1 MTIYPLTHARIAACA
16 AVALVAVGGLTAC
29 SSDHGDTAVGTAQ
42 SYLKALADGNADQL
56 AELSG
61 LTVEDPSIAAL
72 ASATARITGPTIISP
87 EPSATAADGEEAQA
101 TLDVTYTLDGM
112 LATTTLSVARGA
124 GEDASWLVTPP
135 TEKVVSASSS
145 RLLAFTIGDTAGA
158 VAEADLLPGVYP
170 IAMTDSPYVTS
181 STDSVT
187 VQDEPVIVEA
197 IFDSEKFAADA
208 NELIG
213 PAIAG
218 CLAGEVPEDYDIVCT
233 GEWGVP
239 RTVDLSDTEL
249 GMGPSSREIVEGET
263 TATQLGDF
271 AVSGDPLPTLPTVTM
286 TADDDITS
294 TRTLTV
300 TKRHPITSYTMIS
313 DITATTAV
321 TVQVDLDDA
330 GEIGQVLL
338 TGEREYRADVRNG

>member
-1 MTIYPLTHARIAACA
+1 MTKLTRALAGGAALL
-16 AVALVAVGGLTAC
+16 ALGGGLTAC
-29 SSDHGDTAVGTAQ
+29 SSGQSDTAVGAAQ
-42 SYLKALADGNADQL
+42 SYLKALADGNAETL

-72 ASATARITGPTIISP
+72 ASATARITGPTITSP
-87 EPSATAADGEEAQA
+87 EPSATASAGEEAAA

-112 LATTTLSVARGA
+112 LATTRLAVTRAA

-135 TEKVVSASSS
+135 TENIVSASSS
-145 RLLAFTIGDTAGA
+145 PLLAFTIGDAAGA

-197 IFDSEKFAADA
+197 VFDADKFTVDA
-208 NELIG
+208 NALIG

-218 CLAGEVPEDYDIVCT
+218 CLAGEVPENYDIVCA
-233 GEWGVP
+233 GEWGIR

-249 GMGPSSREIVEGET
+249 GMGPTSREIVEGET

-300 TKRHPITSYTMIS
+300 TKNHPITKYVMIS

-338 TGEREYRADVRNG
+338 TGERSYRADVRNG